1 MARKKIHDALDRL
14 AAAERSFVGSMFL
27 APVVRGGGGVSVRIA
42 GVICAMHVMPRDFE
56 GFGVFRA
63 RSHTEAELVRE
74 AGLAERRRYLE
85 LFPRV
90 SLVICART
98 KYVASA
104 IPANAA
110 DGRFSVEGEIELRL
124 VGAEGIELFDTVVA
138 RFDGRYFWLD
148 RLDARAD
155 PAIAPHLRR
164 SLANTTEPTAALDR
178 PALSSGHRTAYW
190 LAYKA
195 RLEAMIE
202 DERSRGEYRLRD
214 ALAHAGAQLRDFVE
228 HRDTYRV
235 TYEFDGERHVSVV
248 RKDDLTIQTAGICL
262 SGLDANF
269 DLASLVGVLR
279 ESRGHFD

>member
-42 GVICAMHVMPRDFE
+42 GVICSMRVSPRDFD

-90 SLVICART
+90 ALVICART
-98 KYVASA
+98 EAIARA

-110 DGRFSVEGEIELRL
+110 DGRFSVEGEIDLNL

-138 RFDGRYFWLD
+138 RFDGRHFWLD

-155 PAIAPHLRR
+155 PSIAPHLRQA
-164 SLANTTEPTAALDR
+164 LANTTEPAAALDR
-178 PALSSGHRTAYW
+178 PALLSGHRQAYC
-190 LAYKA
+190 LAYKV

-235 TYEFDGERHVSVV
+235 TYEFDGQRHVSVV
-248 RKDDLTIQTAGICL
+248 RKDDLTVQTAGICL
-262 SGLDANF
+262 SGLDADF